1 MENVTDKFE
10 MTDSMKMV
18 QSAARTFAEKEIKP
32 LVMKYD
38 ESQEF
43 PFEIMKTTWR
53 AGIFGSHFS
62 GRVRRRR
69 FRLS

>member
-32 LVMKYD
+32 HIMKYD

-43 PFEIMKTTWR
+43 PLR
-53 AGIFGSHFS
+53 S
-62 GRVRRRR
+62 
-69 FRLS
+69 